1 MKNSQF
7 TIVDRTGETT
17 TALNGQKM
25 TIVAYRSSRDM
36 DVQFEDGTI
45 VTGIRYTSFRDKMV
59 KNPNCLIRRGR
70 RLNKEEQKKLAKNR
84 LGETI
89 TATNGQKMTIITY
102 RKSTDID
109 VRFEDGTVVEHR
121 AYLNFKKGRI
131 ANPSTDIKSVQH
143 RHLTEKEKKKIV
155 ALAKTGKTTTEI
167 AVRLNRSENGIR
179 ETISG
184 AGIADEHRAVIK
196 DLQNRTKVGET
207 SYSESGQKMTIIACR
222 GVTDIDVQFEDG
234 NIACGRSYRDF
245 TRGWIRNP
253 GENYSFIKD
262 RTGETKTT
270 EDGQV
275 MTISRYG
282 NSKDIDVTFGDGSVI
297 EHTSYNNFIKGYL
310 KNPSIPK
317 IKKMPDLK
325 GLADKR
331 IGETSIAS
339 NGQLMTLIRYRGA
352 LDVDVRFEDGTEV
365 CNRHYDNFLRGTIKN
380 PNRPTYVKNN
390 TTKEET
396 TVMATSDSTKKTGRK
411 LKDRNGETIRSKNGT
426 EGVIVAYR
434 GVNDVDIR
442 LNDGTVLEHVRYWD
456 FVHKYY
462 RAPGEP
468 DTTKKAVKRE
478 IYKDIVDT
486 ARRTRM
492 ASDTSLTDTE
502 GTEESVPT
510 ESDISSTEEVL
521 AEPDK
526 ANNTTIRQRSIDEIR
541 EIGNRIADMVLS
553 GMERKSICQELGI
566 GKTTLYK
573 YLRIA
578 GLSINVL
585 RGQVPTTPKE
595 VKKPAIQNTPEAVT
609 ATTNKP
615 SARPIFLKAVDAICK
630 LKTHLK
636 LEQTEET
643 DAELAKMLDISPL
656 VIKVFSRG
664 GYREARKYIQLLN
677 ASNQA
682 LGIDESFFYD
692 HDEMADLKNDKKDVS
707 HMGNTMQSAPEES
720 MATALSAQAE
730 YPSFY
735 VEDMTDEFQEMDG
748 SIQLEKSVYDRLKAL
763 EGRKR
768 QYTHTAVLNQL
779 IKDGL
784 SKYGY

>member
-7 TIVDRTGETT
+7 TIVDRTGETA

-45 VTGIRYTSFRDKMV
+45 VTGIRYTSFLDKSV
-59 KNPNCLIRRGR
+59 KNPNCLTKREGR
-70 RLNKEEQKKLAKNR
+70 PNKEELKKLAKTR
-84 LGETI
+84 LGETV
-89 TATNGQKMTIITY
+89 TATNGQKMTIINY

-121 AYLNFKKGRI
+121 TYLNFKKGRI
-131 ANPSTDIKSVQH
+131 ANPSTDIKSVQR
-143 RHLTEKEKKKIV
+143 RHLTEKEKKKII
-155 ALAKTGKTTTEI
+155 ALAKTGKTTAEI
-167 AVRLNRSENGIR
+167 AIRLNRPESGIR
-179 ETISG
+179 QTISG
-184 AGIADEHRAVIK
+184 AEFADEHRAAIK

-207 SYSESGQKMTIIACR
+207 SYSENGQKMTIIACR

-253 GENYSFIKD
+253 GESYSFIKD

-282 NSKDIDVTFGDGSVI
+282 NSRDIDVTFGDGSVI

-339 NGQLMTLIRYRGA
+339 NGQMMTLIRYRGA
-352 LDVDVRFEDGTEV
+352 HDVDVRFEDGTEV
-365 CNRHYDNFLRGTIKN
+365 CNRHYDSFLRGTIKN

-396 TVMATSDSTKKTGRK
+396 TLMATSDSAKKTGRK
-411 LKDRNGETIRSKNGT
+411 LKDRNGETVRSKNGT

-456 FVHKYY
+456 FVREYY

-468 DTTKKAVKRE
+468 DTTKKTVKRE

-492 ASDTSLTDTE
+492 ASDTSPEDTE
-502 GTEESVPT
+502 GTEESISAK
-510 ESDISSTEEVL
+510 SDISSTEEAL

-526 ANNTTIRQRSIDEIR
+526 ANNMTIRQRSIDEIR
-541 EIGNRIADMVLS
+541 EIGNRIADMVRS
-553 GMERKSICQELGI
+553 GMERKSICRELGI

-578 GLSINVL
+578 GLNVKVL

-595 VKKPAIQNTPEAVT
+595 TKKPVIQNTPEPIV
-609 ATTNKP
+609 TTNKP
-615 SARPIFLKAVDAICK
+615 SARPIFLKAVDAIYK
-630 LKTHLK
+630 LKTHLG

-643 DAELAKMLDISPL
+643 DAELAKMLDISSL

-664 GYREARKYIQLLN
+664 SYGEARKYPQLLN
-677 ASNQA
+677 ASIQA
-682 LGIDESFFYD
+682 LGIDEPFFYD
-692 HDEMADLKNDKKDVS
+692 YDKIDDLKNDKKDVS
-707 HMGNTMQSAPEES
+707 RIDNTVRPAPEKPIV
-720 MATALSAQAE
+720 TVLSAQAPE

-735 VEDMTDEFQEMDG
+735 VEDMTDEFQEVDG